1 MALATDRLLP
11 DAIITLGQA
20 VKNLD
25 RNMTDSRKQA
35 VSIRMSRGDVRNI
48 KRLAERLGARDS
60 DVIRFAIKLMLAQLA
75 PLQDPTVGGRGLV
88 PVFLESGPELM
99 RHFELD
105 ASRLVSIINDG
116 VEADRQVDPQDVQ
129 LIAMSA
135 LERSY
140 IKLRSSV
147 SRRGGPHEGGNGN
160 GNGHDNGAGQAHG
173 NGHGNGEAG
182 SPEQSLRQYL
192 YEKYLYT
199 RIPILSAGSG
209 VEK

>member
-116 VEADRQVDPQDVQ
+116 VEADRQVAP
-129 LIAMSA
+129 A
-135 LERSY
+135 
-140 IKLRSSV
+140 
-147 SRRGGPHEGGNGN
+147 
-160 GNGHDNGAGQAHG
+160 HD
-173 NGHGNGEAG
+173 
-182 SPEQSLRQYL
+182 
-192 YEKYLYT
+192 
-199 RIPILSAGSG
+199 IPIFGLVDRIALA
-209 VEK
+209 VRH